1 MAFLTYDEEH
11 HRIAITGLLGTTD
24 KDPDSCGLEHIAF
37 TYGSSDGLFLSY
49 HQHKAL
55 GMNLANPDGNKL
67 ESQSDN
73 FDAAEGAPAFMGPD
87 LFASS
92 PIGTEIDPED
102 IIKRIESGEDYK
114 ST

>member
-55 GMNLANPDGNKL
+55 
-67 ESQSDN
+67 DN